1 MINTHSKALSL
12 VCLLAAVLLVS
23 CGESNAPVVEPEEV
37 TDNTAVP
44 EEVVSETMTEEPAA
58 DTGQGDSGSS
68 AGGSTDG
75 SGGGPAGRLPTVGF
89 AMDQVEVEAGAVFSL
104 DVRLDNF
111 PLSEGGG
118 INVRFNQDV
127 VRVIDVVIDGAW
139 NFAASDGDIDNPD
152 GVISDILFSSYQGV
166 EGDAAVATIRMQAI
180 APGSSDV
187 ILSESQ
193 INPFAAQGT
202 KVGPALVGAH
212 ITVR

>member
-1 MINTHSKALSL
+1 MNTDTNNLSL
-12 VCLLAAVLLVS
+12 VCLLASVLLIS
-23 CGESNAPVVEPEEV
+23 CSESDAPVSELDKEMDK
-37 TDNTAVP
+37 TTVP
-44 EEVVSETMTEEPAA
+44 EGVVSEVTADEPAA
-58 DTGQGDSGSS
+58 DTGQADGGLS
-68 AGGSTDG
+68 AGGSAGG
-75 SGGGPAGRLPTVGF
+75 SGDGNAARLPTVGF
-89 AMDQVEVEAGAVFSL
+89 VTDQVEVEAGAVFTL
-104 DVRLDNF
+104 VVNLQNF
-111 PLSEGGG
+111 PVSEGGG
-118 INVRFNQDV
+118 ITMRFNQDV

-180 APGSSDV
+180 APGSSDI

-202 KVGPALVGAH
+202 KVGPQLGGAQ